1 MGFATGNHLAP
12 HVHPNLTQSAAL
24 TCKGVD
30 AFGAAVEA
38 VLIKHGELILVHC
51 TVFAVFV
58 NNFIL
63 YWLVKL
69 GMNLWELSPTQKSVL
84 QIFDILMLARFT

>member
-1 MGFATGNHLAP
+1 MGLASGNHLAP

-38 VLIKHGELILVHC
+38 VLIKHGKFSE
-51 TVFAVFV
+51 
-58 NNFIL
+58 
-63 YWLVKL
+63 
-69 GMNLWELSPTQKSVL
+69 S
-84 QIFDILMLARFT
+84 R

>member
-38 VLIKHGELILVHC
+38 VLIKHGELILVYC
-51 TVFAVFV
+51 TLYSVFCLCYVV
-58 NNFIL
+58 I
-63 YWLVKL
+63 W
-69 GMNLWELSPTQKSVL
+69 SPTAKTWNE
-84 QIFDILMLARFT
+84 LMRSELNSKV

>member
-1 MGFATGNHLAP
+1 MSKRAGHAVGLASGNHLAP

-38 VLIKHGELILVHC
+38 VLIKHGEQMIQGLLLRP
-51 TVFAVFV
+51 A
-58 NNFIL
+58 
-63 YWLVKL
+63 
-69 GMNLWELSPTQKSVL
+69 MLSLHS
-84 QIFDILMLARFT
+84 F